1 MAAAGSAVVVT
12 PVPESFHRRQLSG
25 YEDRGAD
32 RGQMLM
38 CDERTSPSPRIPRQL
53 SLPSPL
59 IPGHP
64 RIPHQRSLTSPPS
77 HPPLPEPRS
86 LHASLVPERNSLQ
99 PSSSSC
105 SRTAQLME
113 DDEVIL
119 RRLCSPRECGSPLRA
134 LLSRTAQ
141 RGGRLD
147 FSQRAGLLSTLPR
160 VLRDCGPEHR
170 QLCVQLLGALCEGG
184 ESDLEPLRLAV
195 LPELLR
201 ALQEENEAL
210 QRESV
215 HALQVCLKHSLRPQD
230 LLRALVEHGLE
241 SQEPSVRTSV
251 ALQLPSLLTPDL
263 VGLDLGEVTL
273 CLAKRMSCAPAG
285 EPTGLALDTL
295 RHIKRHVGPD
305 VFQSYIQRLPPN
317 ARRKCSSL
325 AEPETDTRG
334 TQRLGSAARDGFT
347 SKDKSSLRETALET
361 TNRPSVQGRRG
372 PPSSSPQDQS
382 SAREKNRHSVQ
393 GGEWPQSRAC
403 LPSEEHS
410 CLKFGLIPPDLYRA
424 LLDPEDYKGRT
435 RAMEELKAMAQDFS
449 PDLAPSS
456 SVLGLISFLCNLMD
470 DSNFKV
476 LHCALEVLNLLVL
489 NLGQSTGQYLRPVI
503 SATVKVLGD
512 NKIVIRQEYME
523 TYMKLMKVVGPQ
535 DVLCLLLEH
544 VKHKQS
550 RVREEVVNITIA
562 ALLTYPSEDFNLP
575 QLSRDIAP
583 CLVDI
588 KRKVRHAALEAFAV
602 LASAMGS
609 DKASLFKA
617 VDIVEL
623 NEEGDGVMHAV
634 QARLARKTLPKLD
647 AQGLVDYATP
657 LPTSAHGRGAHILPG
672 ADSDWLLSGCRTQ
685 SAHTPSG
692 DSALRR
698 HGSYNDLLLPDPT
711 VGARRV
717 LSAGKGKNKL
727 PWENDS
733 APVVG
738 VQAKDSL
745 YAKELQ
751 QFSVLSDLQAPTL
764 KPNKGTPCY
773 DDESGIRKK
782 PSRISHT
789 LKNSLEFSVDSLTS
803 DTGFLDHQPF
813 ISGKRG
819 QLAFSHTRVK
829 SGSIDSELQLLG
841 TNNHRQDKA
850 TIFASLNPASKVHHS
865 YSASVERTLPFSNS
879 HSNPG
884 SFILP
889 SYPLSPRGSPNQTS
903 SSSGSPKK
911 SQDSFVAFSNSWPL
925 KNFDGRPKPMR
936 LSNQKLGEIAGDHSQ
951 ETQSPLPLKPA
962 LVRTS
967 SRGGLNGNKPFP
979 PITRSP
985 SLLPD
990 KGDFSSA
997 QIGKEADDG
1006 WSSEKDKKLAID
1018 LSELNVKDDLD
1029 HEEMI
1034 SSLRSLRNSA
1044 AKKRAKLSGSTSD
1057 LESPDSLKL
1066 DLTPDSHSR
1075 TSSPTL
1081 SPYSES
1087 GIYSLDSLTSPP
1099 SPTVSGKKILDG
1111 FPPNGSK
1118 PRPARLPSARRK
1130 GSRVREQSPTP
1141 VITTNDLSS
1150 ADVSVVGQRMNYG
1163 SGVLDFEDPQ
1173 KEVSASPLRGHTKE
1187 QQKCP
1192 KHTKGFTGPT
1202 ASLQQINTFDAI
1214 SSHTLPEDSVVIV
1227 GKGVFGSPPSPSLPY
1242 NQVVTSSMETGDL
1255 LSVKQTIEPL
1265 SGIYGRAVHHSGP
1278 AHHSGLESE
1287 KDVKVTVSRS
1297 ARDKMRQNKE
1307 QGNIDLV
1314 GADNHDNAK
1323 NNEKEQI
1330 ATEGLIVSG
1339 DVIMKSKHQ
1348 PLGLGNAS
1356 FSTPPLK
1363 RASSMKATILPNSGE
1378 VSPGARLHSKDR
1390 TPSSAFNPDIMDPT
1404 ELRPFSKP
1412 EFALSEALRFLADED
1427 WEKKI
1432 EGLNYIRCLSAF
1444 HCDVLTAKLHDTSL
1458 AVVQEVKN
1466 LRSGVSRAALVCLGD
1481 LFTHLKKNMDPEL
1494 DCVVK
1499 GLLHKASETNA
1510 FIRDDVDRALN
1521 AMVLHVTPARA
1532 LTSLLNGGLSH
1543 VHLGVRKCTAQHLSE
1558 VVARMGPGRI
1568 LSGIKDVTDRIL
1580 PAIAKLAQ
1588 DGSQETRYY
1597 GRKMLFLLM
1606 SHPDFDKMLEK
1617 YVLPK
1622 DLPHIKELANN
1633 LRQKGLGEMPIE
1645 TPSAKGRRSHYGSFR
1660 GMRSSSTS
1668 RDGLNVTERETGEST
1683 RKQVPRNL
1691 MESAEYIK
1699 ALTASLNAQD
1709 FRVRMDGIRNLLS
1722 DCETNQDLVVTNI
1735 VKIFDA
1741 FKSRLHDSNSKV
1753 NLLAL
1758 ETMQK
1763 IIPLL
1768 KDSLAAVVNMLFP
1781 AIVDNNLNSKNHSI
1795 YSAASN
1801 VVQALITYLDSYLLL
1816 PIVCSKAQHLSG
1828 KAKQDMTER
1837 LADIVMDLYPRKPHA
1852 VEQKVLVVLWHL
1864 LGNLT
1869 NSGSLP
1875 GAGGNMRTATAK
1887 LSKALF
1893 AEMGESLLNQ
1903 AASQPL
1909 HIKNTLEEFLE
1920 RSTQV

>member
-12 PVPESFHRRQLSG
+12 PVPESFHRKQFSG
-25 YEDRGAD
+25 YDE
-32 RGQMLM
+32 RGQMLI
-38 CDERTSPSPRIPRQL
+38 CDDCSSPRSPSPRVPRHQ

-59 IPGHP
+59 IAGSS
-64 RIPHQRSLTSPPS
+64 RIPQQRRLSSPPT
-77 HPPLPEPRS
+77 HPPFAEPRS
-86 LHASLVPERNSLQ
+86 LHAPERSSLQ
-99 PSSSSC
+99 PSSSRC
-105 SRTAQLME
+105 FPTAQLME
-113 DDEVIL
+113 EDEVIL

-147 FSQRAGLLSTLPR
+147 FSQRASLLAALPR

-170 QLCVQLLGALCEGG
+170 PLCVQLLGVVCEGG
-184 ESDLEPLRLAV
+184 EPDLEPLRLAV

-201 ALQEENEAL
+201 ALPEENEAL

-215 HALQVCLKHSLRPQD
+215 QALQVCLKHSLRPQD
-230 LLRALVEHGLE
+230 LLQALVENGLE
-241 SQEPSVRTSV
+241 SPEPSVRRAV
-251 ALQLPSLLTPDL
+251 ALHLRTLLTPDL
-263 VGLDLGEVTL
+263 VDLDLGEVTR
-273 CLAKRMSCAPAG
+273 CLAKRMCCAPAE
-285 EPTGLALDTL
+285 EPTDLALETL

-317 ARRKCSSL
+317 ASRKCSSL

-334 TQRLGSAARDGFT
+334 TLRRGSAARDGIN
-347 SKDKSSLRETALET
+347 SKDHSGLRETAVESSS
-361 TNRPSVQGRRG
+361 RPPIQGRRA
-372 PPSSSPQDQS
+372 PPSSIPQDQS
-382 SAREKNRHSVQ
+382 SAKEKNRHSTQ
-393 GGEWPQSRAC
+393 GREWPQSKPC
-403 LPSEEHS
+403 LPSEEHG
-410 CLKFGLIPPDLYRA
+410 CPKFGLIPPDLYHA

-435 RAMEELKAMAQDFS
+435 HAMEELKALAQDFS
-449 PDLAPSS
+449 PDLAPAS
-456 SVLGLISFLCNLMD
+456 SVLGLLSFLCNLMD

-476 LHCALEVLNLLVL
+476 LHCALEVLNRLVL
-489 NLGQSTGQYLRPVI
+489 NLDKSAKQYLQPVI

-512 NKIVIRQEYME
+512 NKTIVRQEYMK
-523 TYMKLMKVVGPQ
+523 TYMMLMKVVGPQ
-535 DVLCLLLEH
+535 NVLCLLLEH

-550 RVREEVVNITIA
+550 RVREEVVNITIV
-562 ALLTYPSEDFNLP
+562 ALLTYPSEYFNLP

-583 CLVDI
+583 CLVDS

-602 LASAMGS
+602 LASSMGS
-609 DKASLFKA
+609 NKTSLLKA
-617 VDIVEL
+617 VDDVEL
-623 NEEGDGVMHAV
+623 NEEGDGVMNAV

-647 AQGLVDYATP
+647 PHGLVDYAIP
-657 LPTSAHGRGAHILPG
+657 LPSSAHGRGAHILPG
-672 ADSDWLLSGCRTQ
+672 ADTDWLLSGYRTQ

-692 DSALRR
+692 DHTLRR
-698 HGSYNDLLLPDPT
+698 YGSYNDLLLPDST
-711 VGARRV
+711 VGGRRV

-738 VQAKDSL
+738 LQAKDSL

-764 KPNKGTPCY
+764 KANQGTPCY
-773 DDESGIRKK
+773 DDESGICKK
-782 PSRISHT
+782 PTRTSHAF
-789 LKNSLEFSVDSLTS
+789 KNSLEFSVDSLA
-803 DTGFLDHQPF
+803 DDPGFLDHQPF

-819 QLAFSHTRVK
+819 QLSFSHTRAK
-829 SGSIDSELQLLG
+829 SGSMDSELHLLG

-865 YSASVERTLPFSNS
+865 YSASVDRTLPFSSS

-889 SYPLSPRGSPNQTS
+889 SYPLSSPRASPKQTS
-903 SSSGSPKK
+903 PSSGSPKK
-911 SQDSFVAFSNSWPL
+911 SQDPFVAFSNSWPL
-925 KNFDGRPKPMR
+925 KNFDGRPKPVR
-936 LSNQKLGEIAGDHSQ
+936 LSNQKLGEIAGDHFQ

-967 SRGGLNGNKPFP
+967 SRGSLNANKPFP
-979 PITRSP
+979 PITRGPSP
-985 SLLPD
+985 LPE
-990 KGDFSSA
+990 KRDFSPA
-997 QIGKEADDG
+997 QIRKEADDA

-1066 DLTPDSHSR
+1066 DLTLDSHSR

-1099 SPTVSGKKILDG
+1099 SPTVSGKKISDT

-1118 PRPARLPSARRK
+1118 ARPARLPSARRK

-1141 VITTNDLSS
+1141 VLTTNDLSS

-1163 SGVLDFEDPQ
+1163 SGILDFEDVQ
-1173 KEVSASPLRGHTKE
+1173 KEVLTSPLRGHTKE

-1192 KHTKGFTGPT
+1192 KYT
-1202 ASLQQINTFDAI
+1202 
-1214 SSHTLPEDSVVIV
+1214 
-1227 GKGVFGSPPSPSLPY
+1227 KGVFGSPPSPSLPH
-1242 NQVVTSSMETGDL
+1242 NQVVTSFVESGDL
-1255 LSVKQTIEPL
+1255 SSVKHNIEPL
-1265 SGIYGRAVHHSGP
+1265 SGIYGRAVQQSGP

-1287 KDVKVTVSRS
+1287 KDVKVTISRS

-1307 QGNIDLV
+1307 QGHIDPAE
-1314 GADNHDNAK
+1314 ADNHDRSK

-1339 DVIMKSKHQ
+1339 DVIIKSKHQ
-1348 PLGLGNAS
+1348 SIGLGNAS
-1356 FSTPPLK
+1356 FTTPPLK
-1363 RASSMKATILPNSGE
+1363 RASSMKATILPNSGD
-1378 VSPGARLHSKDR
+1378 VSPGARLHNKDR
-1390 TPSSAFNPDIMDPT
+1390 TPSSAFNPEIMDPA

-1466 LRSGVSRAALVCLGD
+1466 LRSGVSRAAVVCLGD
-1481 LFTHLKKNMDPEL
+1481 LFTHLKKNMDQEL

-1499 GLLHKASETNA
+1499 GLLHKASESNA
-1510 FIRDDVDRALN
+1510 FIREDVDRALN

-1543 VHLGVRKCTAQHLSE
+1543 VHLVVRKCTAQHLSE

-1588 DGSQETRYY
+1588 DSSQETRYY

-1606 SHPDFDKMLEK
+1606 SHPDFDKTLEK

-1622 DLPHIKELANN
+1622 DLPHIKELVNN
-1633 LRQKGLGEMPIE
+1633 LRQKGLGEMPVD
-1645 TPSAKGRRSHYGSFR
+1645 TPSAKGRRSHFGSFR

-1683 RKQVPRNL
+1683 KKTVPRNL

-1699 ALTASLNAQD
+1699 ALTTSLNAQD
-1709 FRVRMDGIRNLLS
+1709 FRVRMDGIRNLLL

-1768 KDSLAAVVNMLFP
+1768 KDSLSAVVNILFP

-1903 AASQPL
+1903 AASQPP

-1920 RSTQV
+1920 RST